1 MEITDLTTA
10 ERRVWEA
17 FPRGEGVDFREHPDE
32 DAADGADWG
41 PERTL
46 RAEVLIALLLSGSP
60 ADGLVCGLTVK
71 GARITGAIDWT
82 YATIEHGIRL
92 QACWFE
98 RTPVLYGAQLRALV
112 LSDSVL
118 PGLMA
123 ANLRADLVLRL
134 TGCRVTGRLRLQGA
148 RISGGLFL
156 ERAVIGTPGTP
167 GDAGTPGD
175 TGTPGDPG
183 TTDATPAAEAADGPP
198 LQLNHADIGTDVIAM
213 GLTVHGQTRING
225 ATVRG
230 QIQLDGARLHAPG
243 GIALHAETLT
253 VGTDLRAHR
262 LDARGMVN
270 LTGSR
275 IPGQVIFTRAR
286 FHAPGETALR
296 ASSCTIGELWLN
308 RCEPVQGAVNLRRST
323 LDLLHVEPGTWP
335 DRIRIDGLTY
345 RTLAPHLPPGERLP
359 ALEREESGYLPY
371 AYEQLAAAYRTTG
384 DEAAART
391 VQLAKLR
398 RHRRTLPRHTRLWG
412 VLQDAT
418 VGYGFRPLRAAGW
431 LLALLLTGSLAY
443 GLRPP
448 PPLKAGEAPE
458 FNPVFYTLDLLLPI
472 IGFGQEQAFAPRG
485 WGQWLSYLL
494 IVTGWVLAT
503 TTAAGVS
510 RSLQRQ

>member
-1 MEITDLTTA
+1 MEINDLTPA

-32 DAADGADWG
+32 DAADGASWG
-41 PERTL
+41 AERTL
-46 RAEVLIALLLSGSP
+46 RAEVLTALLLGRNTGE
-60 ADGLVCGLTVK
+60 GLVSGLTVK
-71 GARITGAIDWT
+71 GARITGKIDWT

-112 LSDSVL
+112 LSDSAL
-118 PGLMA
+118 RGLRA
-123 ANLRADLVLRL
+123 ANLRVELVLRL
-134 TGCRVTGRLRLQGA
+134 SGCRITGRVRLQGA

-156 ERAVIGTPGTP
+156 EQAVIGTP
-167 GDAGTPGD
+167 DRAV
-175 TGTPGDPG
+175 TGTPD
-183 TTDATPAAEAADGPP
+183 TAEAAAEPA
-198 LQLNHADIGTDVIAM
+198 LQLNHADIATDVIAM
-213 GLTVHGQTRING
+213 ELTVHGQTRLNG
-225 ATVRG
+225 ATVGG
-230 QIQLDGARLHAPG
+230 QVQLDEARLHAPG

-323 LDLLHVEPGTWP
+323 LDLLYVEPGTWP
-335 DRIRIDGLTY
+335 DRIRIAGLTY
-345 RTLAPHLPPGERLP
+345 RTLSPHLPPEERLP
-359 ALEREESGYLPY
+359 ALEREEFGYLPY
-371 AYEQLAAAYRTTG
+371 SYEQLAAAYRTAG

-398 RHRRTLPRHTRLWG
+398 RHRSTLPRHTRPWG

-494 IVTGWVLAT
+494 IVTGWILAT